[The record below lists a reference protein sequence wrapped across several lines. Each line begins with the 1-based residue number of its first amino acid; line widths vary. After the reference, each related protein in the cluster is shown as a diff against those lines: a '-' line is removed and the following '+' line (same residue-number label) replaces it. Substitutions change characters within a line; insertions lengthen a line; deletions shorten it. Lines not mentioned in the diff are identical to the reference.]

1 MAPVGS
7 FHPDHFEDGRAE
19 FDLVQELT
27 NNLAAYEPPDTPSWL
42 SMPGFP
48 GYLLTSVD
56 CCRAHCQLSKRPS
69 RSSAMVCCIGSGID
83 FLYEDPDIQ
92 ALIQAREKLHQL
104 ASKAADSSL
113 LEIKAEFFRHF
124 PLGIPGT
131 ISQAQRINVPL
142 PTEIKSQ
149 VSERASELGLDNAQ
163 IGILAVMEVISHQT
177 VVHRDHAAL
186 ASDTIK
192 KFLRGVRLRR
202 RMAELFLEH
211 AV

>member
-1 MAPVGS
+1 MGRVGS
-7 FHPDHFEDGRAE
+7 FHPGDFAPE
-19 FDLVQELT
+19 FDLVQELRD
-27 NNLAAYEPPDTPSWL
+27 NLAAYESPDDPSWL

-56 CCRAHCQLSKRPS
+56 CCRAHCQLPKRPS
-69 RSSAMVCCIGSGID
+69 RSAAMVCCIGHGID

-92 ALIQAREKLHQL
+92 ALIQAREKLHRL
-104 ASKAADSSL
+104 AGKAADSSL
-113 LEIKAEFFRHF
+113 LEMGAEFFRHF

-131 ISQAQRINVPL
+131 ISQPQRINVPM
-142 PTEIKSQ
+142 PAEIKSQ
-149 VSERASELGLDNAQ
+149 VSERASELGLDNFQ
-163 IGILAVMEVISHQT
+163 IGILAVMEVVSHQT

-202 RMAELFLEH
+202 RVAELFLEH